1 MGKTQKQMKNYLP
14 AILYRIFIVL
24 LPVFIDLSRY
34 AILNSIS
41 IAFFCAA
48 LPKASSKRMDNQT
61 DKRHK
66 KRMKIREKNKNGQ
79 QVLTEEKKIFAHQTD
94 LDICIILTNMS
105 LQIMSYGWGLWLGLA
120 VIFLQLFFFSFPLS
134 IQYASFRSPPVRC
147 IFVLFSTILSLN
159 LQIDRFIPF
168 NLYRYIRA
176 IYKPIYMLW

>member
-41 IAFFCAA
+41 IAFFYAA

-79 QVLTEEKKIFAHQTD
+79 
-94 LDICIILTNMS
+94 
-105 LQIMSYGWGLWLGLA
+105 
-120 VIFLQLFFFSFPLS
+120 
-134 IQYASFRSPPVRC
+134 
-147 IFVLFSTILSLN
+147 
-159 LQIDRFIPF
+159 
-168 NLYRYIRA
+168 
-176 IYKPIYMLW
+176 